1 MVVNQHRNVVT
12 GVLVAVVAVLSAL
25 VVVTAIAQMYAATVG
40 LILAQLMSLSAI
52 GYIYIKAREQRNE
65 LFCAQLTVNKYAEA
79 GH

>member
-1 MVVNQHRNVVT
+1 METIQHKNVVI
-12 GVLVAVVAVLSAL
+12 GALVAVVAVLSAL
-25 VVVTAIAQMYAATVG
+25 VVVTAIVQMYAATVG